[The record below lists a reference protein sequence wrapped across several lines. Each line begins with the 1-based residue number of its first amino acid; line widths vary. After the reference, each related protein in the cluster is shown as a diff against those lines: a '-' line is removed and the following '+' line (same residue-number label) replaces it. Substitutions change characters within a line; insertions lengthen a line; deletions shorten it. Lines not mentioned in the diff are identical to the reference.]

1 MQSEIDRLEAV
12 MIALANFI
20 TPLYRYWGFSRTSF
34 PIHTH
39 NRREWQYIAMSTVS
53 LMHLV
58 RETVD
63 YWHKILNNNI
73 KAGTLWPDPPI
84 KRILWNHHTQ
94 EAIHL
99 NVATDEKRTLL
110 DYSGRFV
117 QPEARWFIPY
127 GHINHTNEH
136 EFFERICA
144 HIAILIHE
152 RQWRIDREI
161 EMDEDIHVWVDRW
174 LRHLRSLLIM
184 IHENLDLRSERRP
197 PIWLEIDLPSDRALP
212 DGPYTLSI
220 GQLTLLLA
228 HPEEIDFWETQS
240 AARKPMLMPE
250 PRNLVNDNTARRVW
264 LARQAL
270 HCEYVYRHLQ
280 LERTTMAQLNERF
293 LREGGPSALA
303 RAQGIDL
310 LSDRMQWFRAQI
322 EQYEQGMKVGI
333 LTEARTTAKGTAA
346 SWYPPA
352 QQSLTFPSVSR
363 VRVQRAHSTY
373 DVKQYLREAAT
384 EAQLDIEER
393 GPLEFTD
400 QPPERHE
407 WTEEMVERMNRTI
420 RALLNSPV
428 SYEALDEILKWY
440 LLDERWRHSL
450 NYVPKGILFPRVL
463 DECFAW
469 QYWDEPAEGAWK
481 EGLSLETFLSEWR
494 QCQVKEWDIR
504 TPKEEEDAGM
514 QAFAEIW
521 LHNDHLYSGTP
532 VQEFEDTD
540 APTMMYEIDRGRVT
554 DEDRKKAMQRRGIYL
569 AMKAKGHAPA
579 AMSDPIPLNKYKR
592 PKDLPPKSLDTVFY
606 GKDCCLRCLDRGLV
620 DCRVP
625 KRDYEDPRCVA
636 CIDARKGCSFKKHGL
651 PVVSKG
657 STNGDA
663 EASDVGAAGKRGA
676 PENEEVMGEEGTA
689 AKRVKRRKLVE

>member
-1 MQSEIDRLEAV
+1 
-12 MIALANFI
+12 
-20 TPLYRYWGFSRTSF
+20 
-34 PIHTH
+34 
-39 NRREWQYIAMSTVS
+39 MSTVS

-136 EFFERICA
+136 EFLSASARTLPFLYMSGNGA
-144 HIAILIHE
+144 LIARLKWTKTFMSGLTAGSAI
-152 RQWRIDREI
+152 
-161 EMDEDIHVWVDRW
+161 
-174 LRHLRSLLIM
+174 S
-184 IHENLDLRSERRP
+184 ENLDLRSERRP

-270 HCEYVYRHLQ
+270 HCEYVYRRLQ

-322 EQYEQGMKVGI
+322 EQYEQG
-333 LTEARTTAKGTAA
+333 
-346 SWYPPA
+346 
-352 QQSLTFPSVSR
+352 
-363 VRVQRAHSTY
+363 
-373 DVKQYLREAAT
+373 
-384 EAQLDIEER
+384 
-393 GPLEFTD
+393 
-400 QPPERHE
+400 
-407 WTEEMVERMNRTI
+407 
-420 RALLNSPV
+420 
-428 SYEALDEILKWY
+428 
-440 LLDERWRHSL
+440 
-450 NYVPKGILFPRVL
+450 
-463 DECFAW
+463 
-469 QYWDEPAEGAWK
+469 
-481 EGLSLETFLSEWR
+481 
-494 QCQVKEWDIR
+494 
-504 TPKEEEDAGM
+504 
-514 QAFAEIW
+514 
-521 LHNDHLYSGTP
+521 
-532 VQEFEDTD
+532 
-540 APTMMYEIDRGRVT
+540 
-554 DEDRKKAMQRRGIYL
+554 
-569 AMKAKGHAPA
+569 
-579 AMSDPIPLNKYKR
+579 
-592 PKDLPPKSLDTVFY
+592 
-606 GKDCCLRCLDRGLV
+606 
-620 DCRVP
+620 
-625 KRDYEDPRCVA
+625 
-636 CIDARKGCSFKKHGL
+636 
-651 PVVSKG
+651 
-657 STNGDA
+657 
-663 EASDVGAAGKRGA
+663 
-676 PENEEVMGEEGTA
+676 
-689 AKRVKRRKLVE
+689 